1 MSLVAQF
8 DIQYSRFLD
17 QNGHAPAPLPA
28 FAQDAAALIPLYRW
42 MTLIRAF
49 DARAIA
55 LQRTGQLGT
64 FASMLGQEAI
74 QAGIASAMAPDD
86 VLLATYREQGA
97 LMMRGVTMKELF
109 LYWSGD
115 ERGSRF
121 SGANGDFPIC
131 VTIAAHATHAVGVAY
146 ALKLNPQLRVPPRV
160 AVCALG
166 DGATSKGD
174 FYEGLNAAGV
184 WKLPLVFFVS
194 NNQWAISVPRSAQ
207 TAAQTFAQKAIAGG
221 IEGVQVDGNDLIA
234 VRHAMDAAL
243 AKAREGGG
251 PTLIEALTYRL
262 SDHTTADDASRYR
275 SADEVAT
282 AWKHEPIARLR
293 AYLLNCGAWDKAR
306 EEVLLRECNEQVQAE
321 VQSYLDESPPPFSQ
335 MFEYLYAALP
345 GALEQQRTEALEVQS
360 AAVTARGK

>member
-1 MSLVAQF
+1 MTLAARF
-8 DIQYSRFLD
+8 DIHYSRFLNE
-17 QNGHAPAPLPA
+17 NGKATAPLPA
-28 FAQDAAALIPLYRW
+28 FSHDAAALAALYRW

-49 DARAIA
+49 DAKAIA
-55 LQRTGQLGT
+55 LQRTGQIGT

-86 VLLATYREQGA
+86 VLLTTYREQGA

-121 SGANGDFPIC
+121 SGAHGDFPIC

-146 ALKLNPQLRVPPRV
+146 AFKLKREPRV

-174 FYEGLNAAGV
+174 FYEGLNAAGA

-194 NNQWAISVPRSAQ
+194 NNQWAISVPRSVQ
-207 TAAQTFAQKAIAGG
+207 SAAQTLAQKAIAAG
-221 IEGVQVDGNDLIA
+221 IEGAQVDGNDLIA

-243 AKAREGGG
+243 AKARGGGG

-282 AWKHEPIARLR
+282 AWKHEPVARLR
-293 AYLLNCGAWDKAR
+293 AYLVAGGAWDKAR
-306 EEVLLRECNEQVQAE
+306 EDALLRECNDQVQAA
-321 VQSYLDESPPPFSQ
+321 VQAYLNEPPPALNQ
-335 MFEYLYAALP
+335 MFDYLYATLP
-345 GALEQQRTEALEVQS
+345 AALEKQR
-360 AAVTARGK
+360 AAVMAEGQ